1 MALEVYRLR
10 EHFLQ
15 DSVPRHVSQN
25 NPELQPQY
33 LHHFLKILCLD
44 KAKVYPAWK
53 TAFPYEKQ
61 EAFL

>member
-1 MALEVYRLR
+1 MALEVFRLR

-15 DSVPRHVSQN
+15 DSVQMHVFQN
-25 NPELQPQY
+25 NLERQPQH
-33 LHHFLKILCLD
+33 LHHFLKILYLD

-53 TAFPYEKQ
+53 TAFPYGKQ